1 MSSPLTDVQLS
12 LAAAVTL
19 LTMSGCK
26 LWLGLLLA
34 LSFCLHIKASGE
46 TLVKTIGKEAD
57 VTPLCTNG
65 TDRAI
70 VLIVCK
76 ISTKRSR
83 GEQCRLVY
91 RYEHGFDHQC
101 DSRFRLMIENQTLF
115 LHLINLTP
123 EDSGSYTCEC
133 SQNQA
138 THILHLNITV
148 EEVSGDENVPNPFLP
163 IVLQVTA
170 FIILTG
176 IILGFLCRNNCSIR
190 KNEPI
195 TGHPNS
201 EEAEDREAYNFVNR
215 TAKTT

>member
-1 MSSPLTDVQLS
+1 
-12 LAAAVTL
+12 
-19 LTMSGCK
+19 MSGCK

-34 LSFCLHIKASGE
+34 LSFCLHIKVSGE

-57 VTPLCTNG
+57 VTPLCTSG

-133 SQNQA
+133 SQNHA

-148 EEVSGDENVPNPFLP
+148 EVSHEDEDTTTQA
-163 IVLQVTA
+163 IVLWCGIGVSA
-170 FIILTG
+170 LIVLTG
-176 IILGFLCRNNCSIR
+176 VIVGILCRKKYPRRRQDSIITYLNTELYTR
-190 KNEPI
+190 VEDIEPYSVFMQNQS
-195 TGHPNS
+195 GL
-201 EEAEDREAYNFVNR
+201 YL
-215 TAKTT
+215 TTRAQKQN